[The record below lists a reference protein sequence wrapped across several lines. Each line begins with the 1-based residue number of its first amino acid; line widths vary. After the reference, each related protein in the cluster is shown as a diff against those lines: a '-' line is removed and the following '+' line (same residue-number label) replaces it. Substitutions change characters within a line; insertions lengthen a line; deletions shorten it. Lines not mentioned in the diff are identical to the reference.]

1 METKF
6 CENCGE
12 KLESGAVFCPKCGS
26 KVGHSINNQS
36 EHKIPV
42 PDLGKPVQK
51 KKKSKL
57 KIFGKKSVKKP
68 NAMMLMEY

>member
-26 KVGHSINNQS
+26 KNLT
-36 EHKIPV
+36 KIDRMNGYLSYSRV
-42 PDLGKPVQK
+42 KGDTRLNDAKMAEIAER
-51 KKKSKL
+51 KS
-57 KIFGKKSVKKP
+57 
-68 NAMMLMEY
+68 M

>member
-6 CENCGE
+6 CENCGG
-12 KLESGAVFCPKCGS
+12 KLESGAAFCPKCGS
-26 KVGHSINNQS
+26 KAGSPTNNQS
-36 EHKIPV
+36 ESKIPV

-57 KIFGKKSVKKP
+57 KI
-68 NAMMLMEY
+68 